1 MGSHQENGAFEE
13 SGMVSAILSSDI
25 ISELWCELGSAK
37 KDIRTALLAV
47 SKPQS
52 ESGATANIR
61 PRRGASSAASEAD
74 VRLDAV
80 LSHASRTRETHTT
93 QSASHSTPSSI

>member
-52 ESGATANIR
+52 ESGATENIR
-61 PRRGASSAASEAD
+61 P
-74 VRLDAV
+74 LI
-80 LSHASRTRETHTT
+80 HASRTRETHTT